1 MIARRLS
8 DTLLRALARS
18 PVVLVNGPRQGGKT
32 TLALNL
38 REDKPRRYITLDE
51 AHTLAAAKADPSG
64 FIAALEGPVTLDEIQ
79 HAPELFPAIK
89 VTVDRKRESGRFLLT
104 GSANVLLLP
113 RLAESLAGRMQIL
126 TLWPLSQG
134 EIEGNREGFLDA
146 VFRTGAIK
154 HFEVPESRDD
164 LIRRALRGGYPGI
177 IEWADDEDRRDW
189 FSSYV
194 TALLQRDVRDIA
206 NVEGL
211 TALPNLLSLLA
222 VRSGS
227 LVNFS
232 ELSRNAA
239 IAQSTLKRYVT
250 LFQATF
256 MVDTVPAWSANLSKR
271 LIKAP
276 RLVVTDTG
284 LMSHLARVSR
294 ARIDHEPGLAGW
306 LLESFVMTE
315 LRKQAA
321 WSEARPDLFHFRA
334 VTGQEVDVILEDRA
348 GRVAGVE
355 IKASSK
361 VAADDFRGLETLR
374 SVARKR
380 FHRGVVLYT
389 GHQALPFGPDLHA
402 LPISALWRLG
412 AIKSGR
418 R

>member
-1 MIARRLS
+1 M
-8 DTLLRALARS
+8 
-18 PVVLVNGPRQGGKT
+18 LVNGPRQSGKT
-32 TLALNL
+32 TLVRSL
-38 REDKPRRYITLDE
+38 REGHLRRYVTLDE
-51 AHTLAAAKADPSG
+51 APTLAAVKADPSG
-64 FIAALEGPVTLDEIQ
+64 FIASLEGPVTLDEIQ

-89 VTVDRKRESGRFLLT
+89 VAVDRKREPGRFLLT

-113 RLAESLAGRMQIL
+113 RLAESLAGRMHIL

-134 EIEGNREGFLDA
+134 EIEGSREGFLDA
-146 VFRTGAIK
+146 IFGEETIK
-154 HFEVPESRDD
+154 HLEVPETRDD

-177 IEWADDEDRRDW
+177 IEWTDEEERGDW
-189 FSSYV
+189 CNAYV
-194 TALLQRDVRDIA
+194 TTLLQRDVRDLA

-227 LVNFS
+227 LVNFT
-232 ELSRNAA
+232 ELSRSAA

-256 MVDTVPAWSANLSKR
+256 MADTVPAWSANLSKR

-294 ARIDHEPGLAGW
+294 ARLEHEPALAGW
-306 LLESFVMTE
+306 LLESFVMNE

-321 WSEARPDLFHFRA
+321 WSKGRPDLFHFRA

-348 GRVAGVE
+348 GRVVGVE

-361 VAADDFRGLETLR
+361 VAAGDFRGIETLR
-374 SVARKR
+374 AVARKR
-380 FHRGVVLYT
+380 FHRGVILYT
-389 GHQALPFGPDLHA
+389 GRQALPFGAGLHA
-402 LPISALWRLG
+402 LPISTLWRLG
-412 AIKSGR
+412 ATKSR

>member
-1 MIARRLS
+1 MLARRLS
-8 DTLLRALARS
+8 ELLLQALARS
-18 PVVLVNGPRQGGKT
+18 PVVLVNGPRQSGKS

-38 REDKPRRYITLDE
+38 GEAKPRRYITLDE
-51 AHTLAAAKADPSG
+51 AQTLAAAKADPPG
-64 FIAALEGPVTLDEIQ
+64 FIAALDGPVTLDEIQ
-79 HAPELFPAIK
+79 HSPELFPAIK
-89 VTVDRKRESGRFLLT
+89 VAVDRKREPGRFLLT

-134 EIEGNREGFLDA
+134 EIEGRREGFIDTI
-146 VFRTGAIK
+146 FGEGSIK
-154 HFEVPESRDD
+154 HFEVEEDRED

-177 IEWADDEDRRDW
+177 VEWSDERARSDW

-194 TALLQRDVRDIA
+194 TTLLQRDVRDLA

-211 TALPNLLSLLA
+211 TALPHLLALLA

-227 LVNFS
+227 LVNFA
-232 ELSRNAA
+232 ELSRSAA

-256 MVDTVPAWSANLSKR
+256 MMDTVPAWSANLSKR

-276 RLVVTDTG
+276 RLVITDTG
-284 LMSHLARVSR
+284 LMSHVARVTR
-294 ARIDHEPGLAGW
+294 GRLDHEPALAGW

-321 WSEARPDLFHFRA
+321 WSAGRPDLFHFRA
-334 VTGQEVDVILEDRA
+334 LTGQEVDVILEDRA
-348 GRVAGVE
+348 GRVVGVE
-355 IKASSK
+355 IKASSN
-361 VAADDFRGLETLR
+361 VSAGDFRGLDTLR
-374 SVARKR
+374 TVTRKR
-380 FHRGVVLYT
+380 FHRGVVLYA
-389 GHQALPFGPDLHA
+389 GRQALPFGPGFHA

-412 AIKSGR
+412 ASKLGR
-418 R
+418 

>member
-1 MIARRLS
+1 MLR
-8 DTLLRALARS
+8 RALARS
-18 PVVLVNGPRQGGKT
+18 PVVLVNGPRQSGKT
-32 TLALNL
+32 TLVRSL
-38 REDKPRRYITLDE
+38 REGKPRRYITLDE
-51 AHTLAAAKADPSG
+51 APTLAAAKADPSG

-89 VTVDRKRESGRFLLT
+89 VVVDRKREPGRFLLT

-113 RLAESLAGRMQIL
+113 RLAESLAGRMQLL

-134 EIEGNREGFLDA
+134 EIEGSREGFLDA
-146 VFRTGAIK
+146 VFGERTIK
-154 HFEVPESRDD
+154 HFEVAETRED
-164 LIRRALRGGYPGI
+164 LIGRALRGGYPGI
-177 IEWADDEDRRDW
+177 IEWIDEGERGDW
-189 FSSYV
+189 FNSYV
-194 TALLQRDVRDIA
+194 TTLLQRDVRDLA

-211 TALPNLLSLLA
+211 TALPHLLSLLA

-227 LVNFS
+227 LVNFA
-232 ELSRNAA
+232 ELSRSAA

-256 MVDTVPAWSANLSKR
+256 MADTVPAWSANLSKR

-284 LMSHLARVSR
+284 LMSHLARVGR
-294 ARIDHEPGLAGW
+294 ARLEHDPALAGW

-315 LRKQAA
+315 LRKQAV
-321 WSEARPDLFHFRA
+321 WSEGRPDLFHFRA

-348 GRVAGVE
+348 GRVVGVE

-361 VAADDFRGLETLR
+361 VAAADFRGIETLR

-389 GHQALPFGPDLHA
+389 GRQALPFGPGLHA

-412 AIKSGR
+412 ANNPR

>member
-1 MIARRLS
+1 
-8 DTLLRALARS
+8 
-18 PVVLVNGPRQGGKT
+18 VLVNGPRQSSKT

-38 REDKPRRYITLDE
+38 GEDRPRRYISLDE

-89 VTVDRKRESGRFLLT
+89 VAVDRKRQPGRFLLT

-134 EIEGNREGFLDA
+134 EIEGSREGFLDTIFGA
-146 VFRTGAIK
+146 GAIK
-154 HFEVPESRDD
+154 HFEVAEDRDD

-177 IEWADDEDRRDW
+177 IEWSDEEERRDW
-189 FSSYV
+189 FHSYV
-194 TALLQRDVRDIA
+194 TTLLQRDVRDLA

-211 TALPNLLSLLA
+211 TVLPNLLSLLA

-227 LVNFS
+227 LVNFA
-232 ELSRNAA
+232 ELSRSAA

-256 MVDTVPAWSANLSKR
+256 MVDTVPAWSADLSKR

-294 ARIDHEPGLAGW
+294 ARLDHEPALAGW
-306 LLESFVMTE
+306 LLESFVITE

-321 WSEARPDLFHFRA
+321 SSAGRPDLFHFRA

-348 GRVAGVE
+348 GRIVGVE
-355 IKASSK
+355 IKASST
-361 VAADDFRGLETLR
+361 VAGGDFRGLDTLR
-374 SVARKR
+374 TVASKR
-380 FHRGVVLYT
+380 FHRGVVLYA
-389 GHQALPFGPDLHA
+389 GRQALPFGPGLHA

-412 AIKSGR
+412 RASR
-418 R
+418 AADQN